1 VSTYNVAIVGAGP
14 AGYFS
19 AQALQGLSNNQYIF
33 KVDLFERLPTPWG
46 LVRSGVAPDHPK
58 IKSVSKVFE
67 KISDDQNFRLFANV
81 EVGRDISLDALK
93 SAYDAVILAV
103 GTPLGKRLGI
113 PGEDLLNCWSSA
125 EFVPWY
131 NGHPDYSDLGIDLS
145 GKRAIVIGAGNV
157 AMDVARLLAMN
168 PNDLTTTDIS
178 DHALDLLLA
187 SSITDVRICARRG
200 AEFASFT
207 APELRELPELR
218 DTNVVI
224 SAEEISDALTRS
236 SDEVERHVKANLDA
250 MYSIATMARSEKNK
264 QLEFHFGYT
273 PKEVR
278 GTKKV
283 ESVIFSTV
291 HGDIEIEAD
300 LVVTAIGYEADSG
313 LNLSVDGN
321 HFKNSDGFVEDNLYV
336 VGWAKR
342 GPTGVIGTNKSDAAE
357 VAKKIVSELSLR
369 TPKEDLDVNEVV
381 KDLNFLNLD
390 KWRMI
395 NQHEINLGLES
406 GRPRVKLTKIKDIM
420 VLIKGIS

>member
-1 VSTYNVAIVGAGP
+1 MSTYNVAIVGAGP

-19 AQALQGLSNNQYIF
+19 AQALQGLSNNQLTF
-33 KVDLFERLPTPWG
+33 KVDLFEKLPTPWG

-81 EVGRDISLDALK
+81 EVGRDVSLDALK

-113 PGEDLLNCWSSA
+113 PGEDLLNVWSSA

-131 NGHPDYSDLGIDLS
+131 NGHPDYSDIGIDLT

-168 PNDLTTTDIS
+168 PSELTTTDIS
-178 DHALDLLLA
+178 DHALNLLLT

-207 APELRELPELR
+207 APELRELQELT
-218 DTNVVI
+218 DTDAVI

-250 MYSIATMARSEKNK
+250 MHSIATMERSEKNK
-264 QLEFHFGYT
+264 RLEFHFGYT

-283 ESVIFSTV
+283 ESVIFSTL

-300 LVVTAIGYEADSG
+300 LVVTAIGYEADSSWK
-313 LNLSVDGN
+313 LSVDGN
-321 HFKNSDGFVEDNLYV
+321 HLKNSDGFVEDNLYV
-336 VGWAKR
+336 VG
-342 GPTGVIGTNKSDAAE
+342 
-357 VAKKIVSELSLR
+357 
-369 TPKEDLDVNEVV
+369 
-381 KDLNFLNLD
+381 
-390 KWRMI
+390 
-395 NQHEINLGLES
+395 
-406 GRPRVKLTKIKDIM
+406 
-420 VLIKGIS
+420 

>member
-1 VSTYNVAIVGAGP
+1 MAIVGAGP

-19 AQALQGLSNNQYIF
+19 AQALQGLSNNQSTF

-67 KISDDQNFRLFANV
+67 KISDNQNFRLFANV

-145 GKRAIVIGAGNV
+145 GKRAIIIGAGNV

-168 PNDLTTTDIS
+168 PNEFTATDIS
-178 DHALDLLLA
+178 DDALDLLLN

-236 SDEVERHVKANLDA
+236 SDEVERHVKVNLDA
-250 MYSIATMARSEKNK
+250 MYSIATMERSEKNK
-264 QLEFHFGYT
+264 QLEFHFGYK
-273 PKEVR
+273 PKEIR

-283 ESVIFSTV
+283 ESVIFSTL

-300 LVVTAIGYEADSG
+300 LVVTAIGYEAHSG
-313 LNLSVDGN
+313 LNLCVDGN
-321 HFKNSDGFVEDNLYV
+321 HLKNSDGFVEDNLYV

-342 GPTGVIGTNKSDAAE
+342 GPTGVIGTNKSDATE

-369 TPKEDLDVNEVV
+369 TPKEDLDLGEVV
-381 KDLNFLNLD
+381 RDLNFLDLTE
-390 KWRMI
+390 WRRI
-395 NQHEINLGLES
+395 NDYEISKGANA
-406 GRPRVKLTKIKDIM
+406 GRPRVKLKTIQEMIR
-420 VLIKGIS
+420 VSKGES